1 MKNELIKENS
11 IIVSSSPHPFKVSN
25 MMIGIDEGS
34 NLSEILEQ
42 VQFDEVLRD
51 KAHIFLND
59 ELIHERLWESTYPE
73 ADDFV
78 FISVVPAKGGG
89 KNPIRTIATIAI
101 IAASAKYGGKFGV
114 WALKKMGI
122 VAKATDVIAIGGYG
136 IISVGGLGKAVLGGV
151 GLLAF
156 NALVPPARAG
166 SPNLPQLGGFSG
178 DSSPTLFIEGA
189 RNSARPFGT
198 VPVVLGKHKNVPP
211 LGAKTR
217 TEIVGEDEYLK
228 MIVVWGYGRLKIEDI
243 KIGTTLITEF
253 DDVEIETREGV
264 SGDAALTIYPDQVD
278 EARFAI
284 ELDFDDGFTL
294 RTTELEVDSI
304 SVDIVFF
311 RGFVSFDSKG
321 NAGSIQTN
329 FVVQYRKVGDV
340 TWLAPTFTQKNF
352 PDAWLQ
358 PLRSL
363 GEFQLFGSKAAE
375 VRFGMKWDVAT
386 RGQYEVRVKRATVD
400 REDNSDNFDRGTWA
414 VLRSHKNEDPISFP
428 DPLAVSAISIKA
440 TSQLNGII
448 DNLSATVTSYAQDF
462 DNTSGDGW
470 HEAVT
475 SNPASLFR
483 HVLQSPA
490 NVKAVADARLDLD
503 TLETFHTY
511 CVTNNFEF
519 NMIRDFKASVWD
531 TLSDICSVARATPID
546 VDGKWSVIIDQLQTV
561 PRQHYTNKNSWGF
574 KAEKAF
580 LDVPHGFK
588 MKFPNRDKE
597 WQQDELI
604 VYDDGFTA
612 ANATEFE
619 QLDGI
624 GITDKD
630 HLWKHGRFH
639 LAGIRLRP
647 ERYTFNTD
655 FEYLI
660 AKKGD
665 LILISHDILLV
676 GLAVGRIK
684 SVITQSNGDVT
695 GLTVDEIFTM
705 EAGKTYGVSIRTVGD
720 IEIVREL
727 VTDAG
732 DQTSIT
738 LSTVITA
745 ANAPIVGDLISFG
758 LSGSETLEA
767 LITSIETHTELTAQ
781 VTAIPNSAP
790 AMYTADTGTIP
801 AFNSQLTNLAGLP
814 DVQIESTTTDES
826 VLVRG
831 SGDTLVSRIK
841 IDVTPIA
848 NHFNA
853 TLRAEIR
860 VTSIG
865 ENFAAA
871 TVSSSTKNQI
881 ILSNVRDGE
890 TYDVRVQWVSPDFIV
905 NGAFSTA
912 NGVLV
917 VGQTAA
923 PAPLVNLTLSA
934 FGGQAYLRWDQPV
947 ELDVRFGGSI
957 EFRHSHEVSS
967 ASASWNASVGIGT
980 KSKGTDVMATLPL
993 KAGTYLARVFDKGG
1007 RSSTVV
1013 AIDTKQVALSAF
1025 GAASNITEEPDFLGT
1040 HTNTIA
1046 IDNTLKLVGTT
1057 AIDSWVDVDLIANW
1071 DSEGGIVSSGT
1082 YDFANS
1088 HDQGSVKKAR
1098 ITTDVAVIITNVL
1111 GQMDSWS
1118 GNVDDREDWDGSV
1131 TGEGDARV
1139 QVRVTDDDPALS
1151 AASFSAWNNVDS
1163 TEHITRGLDYRMQLT
1178 STNTA
1183 FTPVVSKLQVN
1194 LEEPS

>member
-1 MKNELIKENS
+1 MENELIQKENS
-11 IIVSSSPHPFKVSN
+11 IIVSASPHPFKASN
-25 MMIGIDEGS
+25 VLMGISEGY
-34 NLSEILEQ
+34 NLSELLEQ

-51 KAHIFLND
+51 QAHIFLND

-78 FISVVPAKGGG
+78 YISVVPAKSRG
-89 KNPIRTIATIAI
+89 KSPLRTIATIAI
-101 IAASAKYGGKFGV
+101 IAASSTLAP
-114 WALKKMGI
+114 GI
-122 VAKATDVIAIGGYG
+122 GASLSQSLFTKG
-136 IISVGGLGKAVLGGV
+136 IISISKGFATGLVKAAISGV
-151 GLLAF
+151 GMLAL
-156 NALVPPARAG
+156 NAIAPPARAS
-166 SPNLPQLGGFSG
+166 SPNLPQLSG
-178 DSSPTLFIEGA
+178 SAESGSPTLFIEGA
-189 RNSARPFGT
+189 RNTARHFGT
-198 VPVVLGKHKNVPP
+198 VPVILGTHKSVPP

-217 TEIVGEDEYLK
+217 TEIIGEDEYLK

-243 KIGTTLITEF
+243 KIGTDLLSSF
-253 DDVEIETREGV
+253 DDVTIETREGV
-264 SGDAALTIYPDQVD
+264 SGDAALTVYPDQVD
-278 EARFAI
+278 ENRFSI
-284 ELDFDDGFTL
+284 ELFETDGFHT

-311 RGFVSFDSKG
+311 GGFVAFDSKG
-321 NAGSIQTN
+321 NKGSIVTN
-329 FVVQYRKVGDV
+329 YNVQFREVGDV
-340 TWLAPTFTQKNF
+340 TWLAPTFTEKNF
-352 PDAWLQ
+352 PDEWIGG
-358 PLRSL
+358 SGGL
-363 GEFQLFGSKAAE
+363 GEFRLFGSKAQA
-375 VRFGMKWDVAT
+375 VRFGMKWDVAS
-386 RGQYEVRVKRATVD
+386 RGQYEVRVRRFTVD
-400 REDNSDNFDRGTWA
+400 RTGQSDVFDLGTWS
-414 VLRSHKNEDPISFP
+414 VLRSHKNEDPISFS
-428 DPLAVSAISIKA
+428 DPLAVSALSIKA
-440 TSQLNGII
+440 TSQLSGII
-448 DNLSATVTSYAQDF
+448 DNLNATVTSYAQDF

-470 HEAVT
+470 HEAIT

-511 CVTNNFEF
+511 CATNGFEF
-519 NMIRDFKASVWD
+519 NMIRDFKSSVWD
-531 TLSDICSVARATPID
+531 TLSDICSVARATPVD
-546 VDGKWSVIIDQLQTV
+546 VDGKWSVVIDQLQTV

-574 KAEKAF
+574 KAEKLF

-588 MKFPNRDKE
+588 MPFPNRDKE

-604 VYDDGFTA
+604 VYDDGFSA

-630 HLWKHGRFH
+630 HLWKFGRFH

-665 LILISHDILLV
+665 LILISHDVLLV

-705 EAGKTYGVSIRTVGD
+705 EAAKTYGVSIRTVGD
-720 IEIVREL
+720 IEIVREIT
-727 VTDAG
+727 TDVG

-758 LSGSETLEA
+758 LSGSETLES
-767 LITSIETHTELTAQ
+767 LIIGIETHTELTALIS
-781 VTAIPNSAP
+781 AIPNSP
-790 AMYTADTGTIP
+790 AIYTADTGTIP
-801 AFNSQLTNLAGLP
+801 AFDSKLSALAGLP

-831 SGDTLVSRIK
+831 TGDTLLSRIK

-848 NHFNA
+848 DSFNA
-853 TLRAEIR
+853 SLRAEIR
-860 VTSIG
+860 VTSVG

-871 TVSSSTKNQI
+871 TVSSVTKNQI
-881 ILSNVRDGE
+881 ILTDVEDGE
-890 TYDVRVQWVSPDFIV
+890 TYDVRVQWTSPDFV
-905 NGAFSTA
+905 ANSAFSTA

-917 VGQTAA
+917 IGQAAA
-923 PAPLVNLTLSA
+923 PAPLVNLNLSA

-957 EFRHSHEVSS
+957 EFRHSHETSS
-967 ASASWNASVGIGT
+967 AIASWTASVGIGT

-993 KAGTYLARVFDKGG
+993 KTGTYLARVFDKGG
-1007 RSSTVV
+1007 RPSTVV
-1013 AIDTKQVALSAF
+1013 AIDTKQAALLDF
-1025 GAASNITEEPDFLGT
+1025 GAASNITEEPTFAGT
-1040 HTNTIA
+1040 HTNTVA
-1046 IDNTLKLVGTT
+1046 IDNIIKLVGTT
-1057 AIDSWVDVDLIANW
+1057 AFDSWADVDLITNW
-1071 DSEGGIVSSGT
+1071 DSEGGVVTSGT
-1082 YDFANS
+1082 YDFAS
-1088 HDQGSVKKAR
+1088 GHDQTTVKKAR
-1098 ITTDVAVIITNVL
+1098 ATTDINVIITNL
-1111 GQMDSWS
+1111 LDQMDSWT
-1118 GNVDDREDWDGSV
+1118 GNVNDREDWDGV
-1131 TGEGDARV
+1131 TTGEGDARV

-1151 AASFSAWNNVDS
+1151 ASSFSAWNNIDS
-1163 TEHITRGLDYRMQLT
+1163 AEHLTRGLDYRLQLT
-1178 STNTA
+1178 STNPA